1 VDKVRPVPA
10 ALNTVKVKHGAM
22 GTFKCRA
29 SDKWSP
35 TCAVTITVK
44 RGTKTVGHF
53 ALGQHQSGVTF
64 SQRLRCSWAKGTYR
78 WQVYATDLAGN
89 VQLRPASGVLIVK

>member
-1 VDKVRPVPA
+1 
-10 ALNTVKVKHGAM
+10 
-22 GTFKCRA
+22 
-29 SDKWSP
+29 
-35 TCAVTITVK
+35 
-44 RGTKTVGHF
+44 
-53 ALGQHQSGVTF
+53 VTF

>member
-1 VDKVRPVPA
+1 MRPLPA

-29 SDKWSP
+29 SDKWSR

-53 ALGQHQSGVTF
+53 AFGQHQSGVAF
-64 SQRLRCSWAKGTYR
+64 SQRLRCSWAKGAYR
-78 WQVYATDLAGN
+78 WRVSATDLAGN